1 MSSEHANEYAVKLL
15 HSHES
20 GIVSVPSEQVYVP
33 GDHCIVGTSF
43 GRDIGRIIGVP
54 KNQDDLDQMPE
65 WTYHR
70 PAEPED
76 FAKRESNIPREKEA
90 MRICRELID
99 SHGLAMNLVAAH
111 YVLLDPRLLFYFT
124 AENRVDFRA
133 LITDLIPHFKTR
145 IELRQVGVRDESRF
159 IGGLGICGRPFCC
172 NSVNDRMKPVSI
184 KMAKTQNI
192 PVSSS
197 KISGACGRLLCCL
210 NFEYEAYAEESKRFP
225 NPGARLMHEGERCVV
240 CDVNILAKRIT
251 VIGEEGGRRNLPG
264 CSLRYDPA
272 SHRWSSVECSC
283 SNCGQQ
289 NAALSQNLPVLKS

>member
-225 NPGARLMHEGERCVV
+225 NPGAR
-240 CDVNILAKRIT
+240 
-251 VIGEEGGRRNLPG
+251 
-264 CSLRYDPA
+264 
-272 SHRWSSVECSC
+272 
-283 SNCGQQ
+283 
-289 NAALSQNLPVLKS
+289 